1 MKRISWLVWLLV
13 LGFSNTAYSQTT
25 PAANPAKKKTAKKA
39 VIAQEVEAS
48 APENF
53 DPENLKGKWAMG
65 GAYLY
70 GIGNLTFR
78 DWIENNSALDLYLG
92 GYFSSLSGTDFNGNP
107 VTTPYC
113 SYDVGIGL
121 RQVVARPVENVKVE
135 FIQRLMFVGNYNEFS
150 NTYDDSV
157 QSSQRFNLYLGI
169 GFEAFIP
176 FWKNLSIEGDAGL
189 EVRLNFDQNRTDYFN
204 GSSTYYSYYT
214 ATFLT
219 ANNDQGLFNIAA
231 HYYF

>member
-1 MKRISWLVWLLV
+1 MKRSFVLASLLV
-13 LGFSNTAYSQTT
+13 LVFADVAYPQTT
-25 PAANPAKKKTAKKA
+25 PAVKPVKKKTAQKT
-39 VIAQEVEAS
+39 VVAQEAEPS
-48 APENF
+48 ALENF

-78 DWIENNSALDLYLG
+78 DWIEGNSALDFYLG
-92 GYFSSLSGTDFNGNP
+92 GYFSSLSGNDFNGNSI
-107 VTTPYC
+107 TTPYS
-113 SYDVGIGL
+113 SYDLGIGL
-121 RQVVARPVENVKVE
+121 RQVVVRPVENVKVE
-135 FIQRLMFVGNYNEFS
+135 FIQRLMFVGNYDEYA

-157 QSSQRFNLYLGI
+157 QSSQMFDLYLGF

-189 EVRLNFDQNRTDYFN
+189 EGRLSFHQDRTNYFN
-204 GSSTYYSYYT
+204 GSSTYYSNYT
-214 ATFLT
+214 ATFMT
-219 ANNDQGLFNIAA
+219 ANNNQGLFNIAA